1 MSKKHILVEDGET
14 YISAK
19 EAKKRFG
26 IEKSELNKLAKEG
39 KVREIIREENPLPHT
54 FDDKKGILLHFY
66 SLTDLEK
73 ELKKE

>member
-1 MSKKHILVEDGET
+1 MSKKHIFVKDGET

-26 IEKSELNKLAKEG
+26 IEKVDLNKLAKEG
-39 KVREIIREENPLPHT
+39 KVKEIIREENPLPHT
-54 FDDKKGILLHFY
+54 FDDKKGVLLHFY
-66 SLTDLEK
+66 LLSDLEK